1 MAAVMGSQV
10 PRFNIAPS
18 PVGFTAFDADD
29 AVEYAAFYGLQAD
42 EWQETTCASWMRRRK
57 GRWCA
62 STWGI
67 TVSRQNGKN
76 GSLEIVELYGTAEL
90 GLKFLH
96 TAHEVKTAR
105 KAFSRLK
112 YFFGEKANDPTARF
126 PELNALVR
134 EVRNTNG
141 QEAIILHN
149 GGSVEFI
156 ARSKGS
162 GRGFTVDVLV
172 LDEAQDLQDS
182 ELEALLPTISA
193 APSGDPVTIFM
204 GTPPADLSDKGEP
217 FVRAR
222 DGAIDG
228 SDKRIAWVEFSASG
242 NIETMKPEELTRF
255 LNDRQNWA
263 QANPALGGRIN
274 IETIMTERSRFS
286 DASFARERLNMWPEF
301 GAKSSPIPAGPWGRL
316 AITEVPED
324 WPLAALGLDMNP
336 ERTKVTIGVAAR
348 SPGGVH
354 LEVAEDAPF
363 TEDGTD
369 ALVKW
374 IFERAK
380 RRIPIVIDAYSPIRS
395 IESALKQKGCKVFI
409 LNAHELSQACGGLYD
424 AVMKDK
430 SVTHFGQDV
439 LDASLAGTVKQKFGD
454 GGAWKWNR
462 KGFDI
467 DLTPIMS
474 VTAAHFGAVKFAKKP
489 RADGAEKRKTV
500 IL

>member
-1 MAAVMGSQV
+1 MAALLGSQT
-10 PRFNIAPS
+10 PRFNIAPA
-18 PVGFTAFDADD
+18 PVGFTTFDADD
-29 AVEYAAFYGLQAD
+29 AVEYAAFYGLEAD
-42 EWQETTCASWMRRRK
+42 EWQRTTCESWMRKRK

-76 GSLEIVELYGTAEL
+76 GSLEIVELYGIAEL

-112 YFFGEKANDPTARF
+112 YFFGERAGDPGAKF

-204 GTPPADLSDKGEP
+204 GTPPADIGDKGEP
-217 FVRAR
+217 FIRAR

-228 SDKRIAWVEFSASG
+228 SDKRIAWVEFSAVG
-242 NIETMKPEELTRF
+242 NIETMKPEERARF
-255 LNDRQNWA
+255 LDDRKNWA
-263 QANPALGGRIN
+263 LANPALGGRIN
-274 IETIMTERSRFS
+274 IETIITERARFS
-286 DASFARERLNMWPEF
+286 DFSFARERLNMWPEF
-301 GAKSSPIPAGPWGRL
+301 SSRSDAIPSAVWNKL
-316 AITEVPED
+316 AITVVPEE
-324 WPLAALGLDMNP
+324 WPLAAVGLDMNP
-336 ERTKVTIGVAAR
+336 ERTRVSIAVAAFA
-348 SPGGVH
+348 PEHVH
-354 LEVAEDAPF
+354 VELA
-363 TEDGTD
+363 DGPDDKSSST
-369 ALVKW
+369 ALVDW
-374 IFERAK
+374 VVERVG
-380 RRIPIVIDAYSPIRS
+380 RRVPVVIDAYSPARS
-395 IESALKQKGCKVFI
+395 LEPELKKRRCLVRIMG
-409 LNAHELSQACGGLYD
+409 AAELSQACGGLYD
-424 AVMKDK
+424 AVTQDG
-430 SVTHFGQDV
+430 SVSHFGQSQ
-439 LDASLAGTVKQKFGD
+439 LDQSLAGATKENFGHA
-454 GGAWKWNR
+454 GAWKWNR
-462 KGFDI
+462 RSFDI
-467 DLTPIMS
+467 DLSPLMAA
-474 VTAAHFGAVKFAKKP
+474 TAAHFGAVKFGNKP
-489 RADGAEKRKTV
+489 RAEDAKKRRTV

>member
-1 MAAVMGSQV
+1 MAALMGSQV
-10 PRFNIAPS
+10 PRFNIAPA
-18 PVGFTAFDADD
+18 PVGFTSFDADD
-29 AVEYAAFYGLQAD
+29 AVEYAAFYGLRAD
-42 EWQETTCASWMRRRK
+42 EWQETTCGSWMRKRK

-62 STWGI
+62 STWAV

-112 YFFGEKANDPTARF
+112 YFFGEKAGDPTARF
-126 PELNALVR
+126 PELNALVH

-141 QEAIILHN
+141 QEAIILKN

-204 GTPPADLSDKGEP
+204 GTPPSDLGDKGEP

-222 DGAIDG
+222 DGAMDG
-228 SDKRIAWVEFSASG
+228 SDKRIAWVEFSAGG
-242 NIETMKPEELTRF
+242 NIEMMKPDELTRF
-255 LNDRQNWA
+255 LDDRRNWA
-263 QANPALGGRIN
+263 EANPALGGRIN
-274 IETIMTERSRFS
+274 IDTIITERSRFS
-286 DASFARERLNMWPEF
+286 DASFARERLNMWPEI
-301 GAKSSPIPAGPWGRL
+301 GSRSSPIPAGPWGSL
-316 AITEVPED
+316 ALTEVPDD
-324 WPLAALGLDMNP
+324 WPTVAFGLDMNP
-336 ERTKVTIGVAAR
+336 ERTKVTIGVAAK
-348 SPGGVH
+348 SPDGIH
-354 LEVAEDAPF
+354 LEVAVDDDFAEQG
-363 TEDGTD
+363 TE

-374 IFERAK
+374 VYERAK
-380 RRIPIVIDAYSPIRS
+380 RRIPVVIDAFSPIRS
-395 IESALKQKGCKVFI
+395 IEPALKQKGCKVYI
-409 LNAHELSQACGGLYD
+409 LNANELSQACGGLYD
-424 AVMKDK
+424 AVIKDK
-430 SVTHFGQDV
+430 SVTHYAQPE
-439 LDASLAGTVKQKFGD
+439 LDASLAGSVKQKFGD

-462 KGFDI
+462 KGLDI
-467 DLTPIMS
+467 DLGPIMS
-474 VTAAHFGAVKFAKKP
+474 VTAAHFGAVKF
-489 RADGAEKRKTV
+489 GKRKSGDSGGKALV
-500 IL
+500 L

>member
-1 MAAVMGSQV
+1 MGSQS
-10 PRFNIAPS
+10 PRFNIAPA
-18 PVGFTAFDADD
+18 PAGFTSFDADD
-29 AVEYAAFYGLQAD
+29 AVEYAAFYGLTAD
-42 EWQETTCASWMRRRK
+42 EWQETTCHSWMRKRK

-112 YFFGEKANDPTARF
+112 YFFGEKAGDTTARF
-126 PELNALVR
+126 PELNALVH

-141 QEAIILHN
+141 QEAIILKN

-204 GTPPADLSDKGEP
+204 GTPPSDLGDKGEP

-222 DGAIDG
+222 DGALDG
-228 SDKRIAWVEFSASG
+228 SDKRIAWVEFSAEG
-242 NIETMKPEELTRF
+242 NVEMMKPDELTRF
-255 LNDRQNWA
+255 LDDRRNWA

-274 IETIMTERSRFS
+274 IETIITERSRFS
-286 DASFARERLNMWPEF
+286 DSSFARERLNMWPDV
-301 GAKSSPIPAGPWGRL
+301 GTRSSPIPAGPWGKL
-316 AITEVPED
+316 ALTDVPEE
-324 WPLAALGLDMNP
+324 WPLVALGLDMNH
-336 ERTKVTIGVAAR
+336 ERTKVTIGVAAH
-348 SPGGVH
+348 SPQGIH

-363 TEDGTD
+363 SEEGTD

-380 RRIPIVIDAYSPIRS
+380 RKIPVVIDAFSPIRS
-395 IESALKQKGCKVFI
+395 IESALKLKGCKVHI
-409 LNAHELSQACGGLYD
+409 LNASELSQACGGLYD
-424 AVMKDK
+424 AVIKDK
-430 SVTHFGQDV
+430 TVTHFGQEA
-439 LDASLAGTVKQKFGD
+439 LDASLAGSVKQKFGD

-462 KGFDI
+462 KGLDI

-474 VTAAHFGAVKFAKKP
+474 ITAAHFGAVKFAKKP

>member
-1 MAAVMGSQV
+1 MAALMGTQT
-10 PRFNIAPS
+10 PRFNIAPA
-18 PVGFTAFDADD
+18 PAGFTAYDAED

-42 EWQETTCASWMRRRK
+42 EWQETTCQAWMRKRK

-62 STWGI
+62 STWAI

-112 YFFGEKANDPTARF
+112 YFFGEKANDPTAKF
-126 PELNALVR
+126 PELNALVK
-134 EVRNTNG
+134 EIRNTNG
-141 QEAIILHN
+141 QEAIVLLN

-162 GRGFTVDVLV
+162 GRGYTVDFLV

-204 GTPPADLSDKGEP
+204 GTPPADMGDKGEP

-222 DGAIDG
+222 DGAVDG
-228 SDKRIAWVEFSASG
+228 SDKRIAWVEFSAEG
-242 NIETMKPEELTRF
+242 NVEMMKPDELTRF
-255 LNDRQNWA
+255 LDDRRNWA
-263 QANPALGGRIN
+263 RANPALGGRIN
-274 IETIMTERSRFS
+274 LETIITERSRFS
-286 DASFARERLNMWPEF
+286 DSSFARERLNMWPEF
-301 GAKSSPIPAGPWGRL
+301 GVKTSPIPASAWKKR
-316 AITEVPED
+316 AIASVPDD
-324 WPLAALGLDMNP
+324 WPLVSLGLDMNP
-336 ERTKVTIGVAAR
+336 ERTKVAIGVAAR
-348 SPGGVH
+348 SPEGVH
-354 LEVAEDAPF
+354 LEVAKDTPF
-363 TEDGTD
+363 TETGTD

-374 IFERAK
+374 VVARAGK
-380 RRIPIVIDAYSPIRS
+380 RIPVVIDAYSPIRS
-395 IESALKQKGCKVFI
+395 IEAALKKKGCKVFI
-409 LNAHELSQACGGLYD
+409 LGPNELSQACGGLYD

-430 SVTHFGQDV
+430 TVTHYDQEE
-439 LDASLAGTVKQKFGD
+439 LNASLAGAVKQKFGE

-462 KGFDI
+462 KGFEI
-467 DLTPIMS
+467 DLTQILS
-474 VTAAHFGAVKFAKKP
+474 VTCAHFGAVKFAKPP
-489 RADGAEKRKTV
+489 RDPEKSGRV
-500 IL
+500 LVM